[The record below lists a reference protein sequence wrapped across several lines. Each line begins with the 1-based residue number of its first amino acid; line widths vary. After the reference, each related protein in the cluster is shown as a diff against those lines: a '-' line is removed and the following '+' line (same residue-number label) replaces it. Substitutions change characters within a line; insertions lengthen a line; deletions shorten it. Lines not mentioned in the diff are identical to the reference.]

1 MCGGNALNLS
11 KNKKSLKKMNKMNI
25 PKNQNNQTVKKSNDE
40 GLNMKKLKKKVV
52 IRSSIETPNQIL
64 NDL

>member
-1 MCGGNALNLS
+1 
-11 KNKKSLKKMNKMNI
+11 MNKMNI